1 MTDPRPITTS
11 TAAFDCAI
19 DTIRVGQT
27 SRSRRRQL
35 VTGAGALALG
45 ATLPGVVRAQSEWP
59 TKPIRFIVPFAA
71 GGGAD
76 LGARI
81 IAVHLGNAFG
91 KPVIVENRAGGDGVV
106 AAQEVARA
114 APDGHTL
121 FFGTAS
127 SLSYLPNLKKSL
139 PYDPIADFT
148 PIANM
153 VVFTFIL
160 SVAANVPAR
169 TLSEYVAWVKANPG
183 KSSYASGNSTSIL
196 AMGQLMQ
203 ANGLDM
209 THVPYKGEGQA
220 VLDLVGGR
228 VPAMW
233 VSPAVLPQMI
243 KEGFKPLAV
252 LLPSRSRNY
261 PEVPTVAEAGQPLL
275 NIAPWGGCFGPA
287 KMPRDL
293 VDRISREFNTVLRR
307 PDVVEQ
313 FDKLGLLLVPSTPD
327 VLGALV
333 KEQLGVFGKTMRGL
347 GIQPE

>member
-1 MTDPRPITTS
+1 
-11 TAAFDCAI
+11 
-19 DTIRVGQT
+19 
-27 SRSRRRQL
+27 
-35 VTGAGALALG
+35 
-45 ATLPGVVRAQSEWP
+45 
-59 TKPIRFIVPFAA
+59 
-71 GGGAD
+71 
-76 LGARI
+76 
-81 IAVHLGNAFG
+81 
-91 KPVIVENRAGGDGVV
+91 
-106 AAQEVARA
+106 
-114 APDGHTL
+114 
-121 FFGTAS
+121 
-127 SLSYLPNLKKSL
+127 
-139 PYDPIADFT
+139 
-148 PIANM
+148 
-153 VVFTFIL
+153 
-160 SVAANVPAR
+160 
-169 TLSEYVAWVKANPG
+169 
-183 KSSYASGNSTSIL
+183 
-196 AMGQLMQ
+196 
-203 ANGLDM
+203 
-209 THVPYKGEGQA
+209 
-220 VLDLVGGR
+220 

-347 GIQPE
+347 GMQPE